1 MPMNLLS
8 IYQEEMAKIDASE
21 KLSMITAFAVG
32 GGNLKKS
39 DSTRILNQLQR
50 AAEGPR
56 RKREKSIPTRQDLA
70 AIGIGVEVVKK
81 GGKEPSPKN

>member
-1 MPMNLLS
+1 MNLLS
-8 IYQEEMAKIDASE
+8 IYQEEMQKIDASE

-39 DSTRILNQLQR
+39 ESTRILNQLQR
-50 AAEGPR
+50 SSEG
-56 RKREKSIPTRQDLA
+56 KKAREKPIPTRQGLA

-81 GGKEPSPKN
+81 GGKVPSPKN

>member
-1 MPMNLLS
+1 MNLLS

-39 DSTRILNQLQR
+39 ESTRILNQLQR
-50 AAEGPR
+50 SSEG
-56 RKREKSIPTRQDLA
+56 RKRREKSAPTRQDLA
-70 AIGIGVEVVKK
+70 AIGIGIEVVKK
-81 GGKEPSPKN
+81 GVKASG

>member
-1 MPMNLLS
+1 MPMNLLN
-8 IYQEEMAKIDASE
+8 IYQEEMGKIDATE

-32 GGNLKKS
+32 GGNLKKH

-50 AAEGPR
+50 DATGG
-56 RKREKSIPTRQDLA
+56 RKRKSESVSPTTLA
-70 AIGIGVEVVKK
+70 GVGIGVEIVRK